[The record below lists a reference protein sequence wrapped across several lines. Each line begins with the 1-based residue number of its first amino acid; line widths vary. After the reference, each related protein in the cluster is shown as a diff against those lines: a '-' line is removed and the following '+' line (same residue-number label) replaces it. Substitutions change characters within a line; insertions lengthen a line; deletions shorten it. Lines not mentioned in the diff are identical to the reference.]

1 MVMVSGC
8 VDSTV
13 SKVKVKGVVQSIFG
27 WIIAVSGGFMALAS
41 CAVAFEDG
49 FGAVMALFFFCVTAI
64 GVWLIILGN
73 KKFKLIRRF
82 YDYSARLASDPE
94 KSIDSLASDAG
105 VAAAAAAKNIR
116 NMLAA
121 GFFPGCYLDEQRNR
135 LVIPVVS
142 GKQASTAAAPA
153 SAATAQ
159 TEKYSMIQCKN
170 CGATSRIASG
180 AAGECEYCG
189 SPLPLSSAAASC
201 RENQSGG
208 GDHAAKPIPQN
219 SVHMEESSFIKT
231 IPCVGNTIF
240 EKKKFVIYRTY
251 AEVRGR
257 KNNAIE
263 LHIDFKNVAEYKKAF
278 LYEGAIKF
286 KMKNGQKYIVNLYR
300 VKRYR
305 LAMDALAGLIDA

>member
-94 KSIDSLASDAG
+94 KSIDSLASAAG

-153 SAATAQ
+153 SAATAH
-159 TEKYSMIQCKN
+159 I
-170 CGATSRIASG
+170 
-180 AAGECEYCG
+180 EC
-189 SPLPLSSAAASC
+189 S
-201 RENQSGG
+201 
-208 GDHAAKPIPQN
+208 
-219 SVHMEESSFIKT
+219 
-231 IPCVGNTIF
+231 
-240 EKKKFVIYRTY
+240 
-251 AEVRGR
+251 
-257 KNNAIE
+257 
-263 LHIDFKNVAEYKKAF
+263 
-278 LYEGAIKF
+278 
-286 KMKNGQKYIVNLYR
+286 
-300 VKRYR
+300 
-305 LAMDALAGLIDA
+305 